1 MSVYGDGTR
10 RIPARTLPSTMTMD
24 LRRGRRERL
33 LRVIERFYGE
43 LSATTIP
50 PQTAL
55 IAVSSFE
62 AIETIAGVYGHL
74 PPCGSAGATVVCK
87 DAVVSSK
94 IVPAMVSGRIARNT
108 IKSLLRANGGAG
120 IPRLHAAGEF
130 EFKKDFRRIKVRAK
144 LRVVV

>member
-1 MSVYGDGTR
+1 MFKKLASAAALALALSGCSTVT
-10 RIPARTLPSTMTMD
+10 TL
-24 LRRGRRERL
+24 
-33 LRVIERFYGE
+33 YGE

-120 IPRLHAAGEF
+120 IPVATYSTLQAAVTTLQGIYATYNITV
-130 EFKKDFRRIKVRAK
+130 K
-144 LRVVV
+144 